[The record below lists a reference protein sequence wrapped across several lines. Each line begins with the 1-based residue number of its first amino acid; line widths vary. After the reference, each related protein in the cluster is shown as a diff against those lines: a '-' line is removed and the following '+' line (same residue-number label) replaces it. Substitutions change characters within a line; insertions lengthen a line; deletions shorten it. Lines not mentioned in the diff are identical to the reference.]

1 MSRRIRLSAW
11 TRTGCYTCK
20 RRHKKCD
27 EQKPRC
33 LVCTRLNLECV
44 QSDAF
49 CAVPAGKAPSRRKR
63 ATPQAAPFEP
73 SPPVNSAGSRGP
85 VPPLHDKAGEGEEEC
100 LTLSRLPSTYRPKG
114 FHFDISQPECWL
126 FQYYVERLS
135 GLLVNAIG
143 HDNPLQSLIVP
154 RVLSSPL
161 LLRTVCAVSALHRS
175 SYAQDGETKYQ
186 TEATGYYVRA
196 LSDLREHVPFLHG
209 KNNSVLLQTVL
220 LSSIFL
226 CKYEIIKDGVTNWRR
241 HLKGIESFCQLLGG
255 DGSAASIPDVME
267 FAQSFIT
274 YHKGIASLT
283 EQGAS
288 AIRHDETAR
297 DAGHDASAASPSGN
311 SVLQPVDPYMGFSKC
326 LIVLLR
332 QVMGLLNLNSDRR
345 DILPIVALELQHI
358 LGLLSRR
365 NWTAEHFLIPNGMTQ
380 ETIARLEHV
389 SRAYENAVHACLHSV
404 IEELSAREGTQQ
416 EVWDHWDGLRGM
428 LPVSKEAA
436 LTGCIDDIRLVPCDS
451 PEEAGL
457 LPVLFIVACETDS
470 PEQMMT
476 VLQRVTVLEA
486 HVGLGNIRYAAAL
499 LREVWSRR
507 MQLRQWHGWRGLL
520 ATTNWDL
527 IIT

>member
-27 EQKPRC
+27 GQKPRC
-33 LVCTRLNLECV
+33 LACTRLNLDCV
-44 QSDAF
+44 QSDVF
-49 CAVPAGKAPSRRKR
+49 CAVPAGRAPSRRKR
-63 ATPQAAPFEP
+63 AIPQAAPFKS
-73 SPPVNSAGSRGP
+73 SPPVDRPGSRGP
-85 VPPLHDKAGEGEEEC
+85 TPLHDQAGEGEEER

-143 HDNPLQSLIVP
+143 HENPLQSLIVP

-175 SYAQDGETKYQ
+175 SYAQDGGTMFQ

-196 LSDLREHVPFLHG
+196 LSDLREHVPLLHG
-209 KNNSVLLQTVL
+209 KDNSGLLQTVL

-255 DGSAASIPDVME
+255 DGSAAPMPDVME

-288 AIRHDETAR
+288 VMHPDETAR
-297 DAGHDASAASPSGN
+297 DASHDAFVDTPSQN

-332 QVMGLLNLNSDRR
+332 RVMGLLNLNSDGGE
-345 DILPIVALELQHI
+345 ILPLVALELQHI
-358 LGLLSRR
+358 LVLLSRR
-365 NWTAEHFLIPNGMTQ
+365 NWTAEHFLIPKGMTQ
-380 ETIARLEHV
+380 ETIARLVHV

-404 IEELSAREGTQQ
+404 IEELSAREGAEQ
-416 EVWDHWDGLRGM
+416 EVWEGLRAM
-428 LPVSKEAA
+428 LPVGKEAA

-507 MQLRQWHGWRGLL
+507 MQLQQWHGWRGLL